1 MKKSHLFWLRLFNV
15 RKDESGTV
23 SYFFLHHFSL
33 GLGLALLLTVSGT
46 LFLSTFTPDYFPL
59 VYILSAFAMMLAG
72 RAYSYFE
79 HSVPFKKLLPRV
91 LLSLV
96 LLTVF
101 FRIAV
106 HIPGFYW
113 LPVMLFIGFRV
124 IYLLGNLEFWGL
136 SSLVF
141 DVRQGKRLFGLIS
154 SGDVPAKLL
163 GYLSVYMLV
172 PYIGLHNLLIVAA
185 VAFAGSYYFLYKILR
200 HSDIAVLQPV
210 HHHQHFSDSNFLQ
223 TYFGNNFILILS
235 VLGFFTTTAF
245 TIIDFTFFTN
255 VQAEYESQESLA
267 TFLSIFFTV
276 GYGLTL
282 VIKLI
287 FSGRL
292 TYNLGIK
299 RSLMLM
305 PLVMAAFSVYYFFRG
320 SHDTALFNNLMFIGI
335 LSMATGVVKYSIND
349 PVYLALFQPM
359 PTQFRL
365 KGHTL
370 IKGFIQPVAI
380 GFTGLIIWAVSSFRG
395 EVSFYNLN
403 IGLVIVIVLWLIAI
417 LYTHK
422 GYVTTLE
429 EAIRK
434 RFIAGSDIAIRDAS
448 YFDLLRK
455 KLESS
460 HSEEV
465 IYAIV
470 TLEKNKPEILHE
482 AMGSLLQRDNDWIL
496 ENAMPVAGR
505 EGWDE
510 FEQQL
515 FRIFNTHPSER
526 IRALAVETLCM
537 FRSSNSRLGES
548 LTSAEGQIRKA
559 LIAGLVLHGDTNSRL
574 DAERK
579 LEELIHS
586 ADPEDQIAACRIIYT
601 IGDQSY
607 YKDLLRFIQSDN
619 VEVQLEAVRAAVR
632 IPHVHLLDPLF
643 TLMAHPELRREA
655 VNTLGSFGALII
667 DEIRTRLGKGED
679 HDEEQ
684 LIRFI
689 RILEK
694 CGDQNAARVMFS
706 IAKLPVIE
714 VRSRA
719 LTALYYMEFSPDKQ
733 ETADLQDQLSE
744 EFRMIYR
751 MLSGMEEQWLPDE
764 LRAALLYET
773 EHCRKRIFILL
784 GLLYDAELVRK
795 AEAALQV
802 AGKEKKANAL
812 EVLDHIIPRKI
823 HDSLSTLV
831 EEIPVHEK
839 LERLRGYEVNEK
851 HMMPALIIIHGRAW
865 FSDWTIAMAL
875 RAAEITD
882 PAFIFTVQ
890 FLSCRNAVLR
900 QCAFEALK
908 SFREDHHAHFNS
920 LIANFKL
927 NPELMMEKHSEN
939 RLSEIEKVLVLKSTA
954 LFSDTPENI
963 IAELVGIVKEE
974 FVSKD
979 EMIFRKGDSGSS
991 MYIIYEGEVKIH
1003 DGNRIF
1009 AVMGSRDFFGE
1020 LALLDPEPRSASA
1033 TATTDTLLLKL
1044 EEDDAYELMEERTEV
1059 LKSIMRILCRRI
1071 RAQNLKLLAVKSV
1084 N

>member
-23 SYFFLHHFSL
+23 TYFFLHHFSL

-46 LFLSTFTPDYFPL
+46 LFLSSFTPDYFPL
-59 VYILSAFAMMLAG
+59 VYILSAFAMMFAG

-91 LLSLV
+91 LLTLV
-96 LLTVF
+96 ILTVF

-106 HIPGFYW
+106 FIPGFYW

-136 SSLVF
+136 SALVF

-163 GYLSVYMLV
+163 GYLSVYLLV

-185 VAFAGSYYFLYKILR
+185 IAFAGSYYFLRKIFR
-200 HSDIAVLQPV
+200 HSEIAVMQPV
-210 HHHQHFSDSNFLQ
+210 HHHQHFSDSTFLQ

-267 TFLSIFFTV
+267 AFLSIFFTV

-305 PLVMAAFSVYYFFRG
+305 PLVMAAFSCWYFFKG
-320 SHDTALFNNLMFIGI
+320 SHDTGLLNNLMFIGI

-380 GFTGLIIWAVSSFRG
+380 GFTGLVIWAVSSFRG

-403 IGLVIVIVLWLIAI
+403 IGLVTIIALWIITI
-417 LYTHK
+417 LYTHR

-448 YFDLLRK
+448 YFDLLRR
-455 KLESS
+455 KLESV

-470 TLEKNKPEILHE
+470 SLEKNKPEILHA
-482 AMGSLLQRDNDWIL
+482 AMASLLQRDNDWIL
-496 ENAMPVAGR
+496 ENAMPVTGN
-505 EGWDE
+505 EGWPE
-510 FEQQL
+510 FEPEL
-515 FRIFNTHPSER
+515 FRIFNQHPSER
-526 IRALAVETLCM
+526 IRALAVKTLCM
-537 FRSSNSRLGES
+537 FRSSNQALAGFLQSAKGEIQK
-548 LTSAEGQIRKA
+548 E
-559 LIAGLVLHGDTNSRL
+559 LISGLILHGDTAARL
-574 DAERK
+574 DAERR
-579 LEELIHS
+579 LDDLIVS
-586 ADPEDQIAACRIIYT
+586 SDPEEQIAACRIIRG

-607 YKDLLRFIQSDN
+607 YKPLLKFLQSENDD
-619 VEVQLEAVRAAVR
+619 VRLAAVRAAVK
-632 IPHVHLLDPLF
+632 IPHVNLLNPLF
-643 TLMAHPELRREA
+643 ELMENPLLRREA
-655 VNTLGSFGALII
+655 VLTLGSFGPLIV
-667 DEIRTRLGKGED
+667 DEIRVRLASGTNQ
-679 HDEEQ
+679 DEEQ
-684 LIRFI
+684 LIRYI

-694 CGDQNAARVMFS
+694 CGDSAASKVMFS
-706 IAKLPVIE
+706 LTDKTAIE

-719 LTALYYMEFSPDKQ
+719 LTALYYMDFTPDKA
-733 ETADLQDQLSE
+733 EVATLHEQLSE

-751 MLSGMEEQWLPDE
+751 MLSGMEEQWLPEE
-764 LRAALLYET
+764 LRSALLYET

-802 AGKEKKANAL
+802 VSREKKANAL
-812 EVLDHIIPRKI
+812 EILDHIIPRKI

-831 EEIPVHEK
+831 EDIPAHEK
-839 LERLRGYEVNEK
+839 LERLKVFAVNEK
-851 HMMPALIIIHGRAW
+851 HMMPSLIIINGRNW

-882 PAFIFTVQ
+882 PTFIFTVQ

-927 NPELMMEKHSEN
+927 NTELMMEKHSEN

-974 FVSKD
+974 FISKD

-1033 TATTDTLLLKL
+1033 TANTDTLLLKL